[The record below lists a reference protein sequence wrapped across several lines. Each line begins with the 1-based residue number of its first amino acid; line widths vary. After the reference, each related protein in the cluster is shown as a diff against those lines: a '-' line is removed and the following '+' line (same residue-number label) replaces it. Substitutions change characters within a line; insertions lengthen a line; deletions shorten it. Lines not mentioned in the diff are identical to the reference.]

1 LKITND
7 SKENF
12 VFRIMTTEPTYYVVN
27 PNCSILESKQTVNIV
42 ITLAVLREDNIFE
55 DNKFLVKFAPTNENS
70 SSKMGPS
77 KIFDN
82 VDKKLIFSYKLGVS

>member
-12 VFRIMTTEPTYYVVN
+12 VFRIMTTAPRCYVVN
-27 PNCSILESKQTVNIV
+27 PNCSILESKKTIKIE
-42 ITLAVLREDNIFE
+42 ITLAILREDNIFE
-55 DNKFLVKFAPTNENS
+55 DNKFQIKFAPTNENS
-70 SSKMGPS
+70 SSKMEPS
-77 KIFDN
+77 KIFDK